1 MSECI
6 DSNSSAI
13 VTVNTTDVCTQ
24 GLDGTELE
32 ADNVMVTGSSISHS
46 VCVEDL
52 DDLDI
57 TVAKKEYAIVGD
69 GIYIPLLYD
78 DAPQW
83 MKDLV
88 QLVVDVGMIT
98 SNTKLINDLN
108 RILQEFAVSYVPL
121 NQYTQSIVDL
131 SNADKKLMAFIETI
145 NSNFNNGLSE
155 SNAQIINLMMTKA
168 SKDEVLSQVIQTIAA
183 ELANPNSALSATV
196 ARLDQAIA
204 TEQEARALSMSV
216 LTASMKGLSEDITA
230 NAEVIETAL
239 AYVGI
244 DEAGAST
251 GTGLSAYLE
260 ASDGTIGGADSQ
272 LANTIRVT
280 AEGVESKWAYNSIVN
295 INGVYRKSGFG
306 LTTNNFSGNGTQAN
320 PYNSEFWIDATKLRF
335 TNSNATGRKAP
346 FTIDASGAIPEITF
360 NGKVEFS
367 NVLNASKVYTQDT
380 VPGGTRQLGDLWI
393 KPSVNGA
400 QWYWNGSSWVYQDL
414 ASIINSNT
422 TTINGGRITTGS
434 ITAGQ
439 IGAFAITADKINTNG
454 LIADDI
460 RANVLTGKTLNG
472 VSING
477 STITGSIIK
486 ASYLDLR
493 DDLTPVTD
501 YVITPAVYASNPN
514 KYRDSVYISGTNT
527 YRIPSVIPLYSLA
540 TARSLGDYP
549 NVLQNS
555 IWSYQAANKGNTNK
569 CVKRVPVLKIK
580 EAISMSLSANDMGGS
595 GAIFNS
601 PTIEI
606 KVGGVSSGHF
616 KVNAIYDLES
626 GGHFSFRYATLYRNG
641 SVVSQYVDTTRT
653 YTINGVPVVV
663 SMRSGQG
670 GGFTTRTPGSFT
682 LSIPP
687 GTYTLSSGFEGDTNS
702 IIECAI
708 TAQGSRNPF
717 FGWAFQNI
725 HAVIGQMEVTNNIFQ
740 GWDI

>member
-1 MSECI
+1 MITAELDTSTIEI
-6 DSNSSAI
+6 TNS
-13 VTVNTTDVCTQ
+13 T
-24 GLDGTELE
+24 
-32 ADNVMVTGSSISHS
+32 DNVVIDNTNIIAGYDNSYNVDI
-46 VCVEDL
+46 EDL
-52 DDLDI
+52 SDLDI
-57 TVAKKEYAIVGD
+57 TVAKKEYTIVGD
-69 GIYIPLLYD
+69 DIYIPQLYD

-88 QLVVDVGMIT
+88 GLVVDVSMT
-98 SNTKLINDLN
+98 TNSTKLINDMN
-108 RILQEFAVSYVPL
+108 AMLQEFAVSYVPL
-121 NQYTQSIVDL
+121 NQYTQSILDL
-131 SNADKKLMAFIETI
+131 GNEDMRLNAIIETL

-155 SNAQIINLMMTKA
+155 ANAQIIDLKLTKA
-168 SKDEVLSQVIQTIAA
+168 SKEEVVAQVIQTISAQ
-183 ELANPNSALSATV
+183 LADPDSNIGATIG
-196 ARLDQAIA
+196 RLDRAIA
-204 TEQEARALSMSV
+204 TEQQARALSMSV
-216 LTASMKGLSEDITA
+216 LTASIESVDADVIA
-230 NAEVIETAL
+230 NAEVVQSAL

-295 INGVYRKSGFG
+295 INGVYKKSGFG
-306 LTTNNFSGNGTQAN
+306 LTTNYTSGAGTQAN
-320 PYNSEFWIDATKLRF
+320 PYTSEFWIDATKLRF
-335 TNSNATGRKAP
+335 TNSDMTGRNTP
-346 FTIDASGAIPEITF
+346 FTIDASGTTPQIKF
-360 NGKVEFS
+360 NGVVEFS

-380 VPGGTRQLGDLWI
+380 LPGGTRQLGDLWI

-439 IGAFAITADKINTNG
+439 ISAFAITADKINTNG
-454 LIADDI
+454 LIAEDI

-501 YVITPAVYASNPN
+501 YVITPAVYASDPN
-514 KYRDSVYISGTNT
+514 RYHDSVYISGTNT

-540 TARSLGDYP
+540 TERSLGDYP

-580 EAISMSLSANDMGGS
+580 EEISMRLSANEMGGS
-595 GAIFNS
+595 GAIFDS

-616 KVNAIYDLES
+616 KVNAIYVLES
-626 GGHFSFRYATLYRNG
+626 GDRFSFRYATLYRNG
-641 SVVSQYVDTTRT
+641 SVVSQYVDTAQT

-663 SMRSGQG
+663 SVSSGQG
-670 GGFTTRTPGSFT
+670 GYPMIPGSFT

-708 TAQGSRNPF
+708 TVQGSRNPF

-725 HAVIGQMEVTNNIFQ
+725 HAVIGQMEITNNIFQ